1 MKFLVYFFL
10 ILGVVNTFAQKQIEN
25 PKLFSNGE
33 KSVCFVGDSITHHGY
48 YPKHIALYYVTRY
61 PYLQKDF
68 LNAGFEGGSANT
80 TNLRLKADIAPKN
93 AQIHT
98 VMLGMNDVRHGNFS
112 KKALADKE
120 KHEAKK
126 IENFEIYK
134 RNMTKL
140 VDSLQEKGKVV
151 LLSSSIYDGIGDILD
166 PYAVMRNGEI
176 IHLKRS
182 KGLQYVNDEL
192 NRYGQWCAKLAK
204 ERNLLF
210 ADLWRETNLANIK
223 VVKENQHSSAIGR
236 NRVHPFDFGG
246 FFTAYAFLKDLG
258 ESNVVSTVSIDAQT
272 CNSEF
277 INAIVLNVSKK
288 WLNIPLLEKK
298 YELTFDIE
306 EYALPYPLTENTYA
320 CTKYCNFSK
329 DLNQQMLIVKNLPQG
344 EYQLKIDEKIVGF
357 YTHKQLQNG
366 VNLGENILTPQAKQ
380 ALLVEHQLEIW
391 RERTQRVRDLFGTEF
406 IMGVYNDDNTPEQNI
421 KIAKIWIDKNK
432 VSKASRNSFLWYVQ
446 NRNNKDKFQ
455 QQANDALKKAYEL
468 AKPKLHKYS
477 LSKIFKEIYVSE
489 KNTKPETPNNI
500 NIVKDIKYSDVSN
513 RTLDLFLPKDKKIS
527 HPCVILFHGGGWISG
542 KKTNMQPMAEYL
554 ASVGYAV
561 VNVEYALKKQFNEA
575 LKDQFRVL
583 KWIENNADK
592 YKINLDKI
600 ATCGGSSGGVMA
612 MQLATIANNI
622 DAFNKTINKT
632 DLKPKSVKPISACI
646 TMASG
651 HDMTHPRRFNKMF
664 ACDTPKARNYS
675 SYTYLSKNNPPT
687 LLTHGMFDNVVTSS
701 ETLKISEALQQ
712 NGIETQVIL
721 YNTKIHAYWQLNGG
735 KLMQK
740 VWTDVQ
746 NFLDKTFKQ

>member
-1 MKFLVYFFL
+1 M
-10 ILGVVNTFAQKQIEN
+10 
-25 PKLFSNGE
+25 
-33 KSVCFVGDSITHHGY
+33 
-48 YPKHIALYYVTRY
+48 
-61 PYLQKDF
+61 
-68 LNAGFEGGSANT
+68 
-80 TNLRLKADIAPKN
+80 
-93 AQIHT
+93 
-98 VMLGMNDVRHGNFS
+98 
-112 KKALADKE
+112 
-120 KHEAKK
+120 
-126 IENFEIYK
+126 
-134 RNMTKL
+134 
-140 VDSLQEKGKVV
+140 
-151 LLSSSIYDGIGDILD
+151 
-166 PYAVMRNGEI
+166 
-176 IHLKRS
+176 
-182 KGLQYVNDEL
+182 
-192 NRYGQWCAKLAK
+192 
-204 ERNLLF
+204 
-210 ADLWRETNLANIK
+210 
-223 VVKENQHSSAIGR
+223 
-236 NRVHPFDFGG
+236 
-246 FFTAYAFLKDLG
+246 
-258 ESNVVSTVSIDAQT
+258 
-272 CNSEF
+272 
-277 INAIVLNVSKK
+277 
-288 WLNIPLLEKK
+288 
-298 YELTFDIE
+298 
-306 EYALPYPLTENTYA
+306 
-320 CTKYCNFSK
+320 
-329 DLNQQMLIVKNLPQG
+329 
-344 EYQLKIDEKIVGF
+344 
-357 YTHKQLQNG
+357 
-366 VNLGENILTPQAKQ
+366 
-380 ALLVEHQLEIW
+380 
-391 RERTQRVRDLFGTEF
+391 
-406 IMGVYNDDNTPEQNI
+406 
-421 KIAKIWIDKNK
+421 
-432 VSKASRNSFLWYVQ
+432 
-446 NRNNKDKFQ
+446 
-455 QQANDALKKAYEL
+455 

-500 NIVKDIKYSDVSN
+500 NIVKDIEYSDVSN

-575 LKDQFRVL
+575 LRDQFRVL

-721 YNTKIHAYWQLNGG
+721 CNTKIHAYWQLNGG